1 MRKSGGEPMSCGY
14 SPTPPAACAW
24 SAHSPSKPTKTG
36 SKPTATSIWTN
47 CASRRKPNYAKP
59 HDQHHDRQ
67 FAELDAHNRVVPE
80 PYRLGWRFIMRTA
93 GEGSAKSRQL
103 GPGARGAGG
112 AGALPCRHTPGV
124 VNPKAKTSPRCAAAR
139 LQGGRRPLRA
149 GDMRAMAFRS
159 CRTHLASVRTDGWSV

>member
-1 MRKSGGEPMSCGY
+1 MSCGY

-67 FAELDAHNRVVPE
+67 FAELDAHNRWHLHMTNGRWCPRRADSEDVS
-80 PYRLGWRFIMRTA
+80 YRSGSGSSCQKAELQRSSKRRRSEEHTSELQSLMR
-93 GEGSAKSRQL
+93 SSY
-103 GPGARGAGG
+103 
-112 AGALPCRHTPGV
+112 
-124 VNPKAKTSPRCAAAR
+124 AA
-139 LQGGRRPLRA
+139 
-149 GDMRAMAFRS
+149 S
-159 CRTHLASVRTDGWSV
+159 CLTK

>member
-59 HDQHHDRQ
+59 HDQHQDRKSTR
-67 FAELDAHNRVVPE
+67 LTPVTNAHLVC
-80 PYRLGWRFIMRTA
+80 RLLLEKKKKKKKVNESYSHTHHTT
-93 GEGSAKSRQL
+93 KQL
-103 GPGARGAGG
+103 ANQYFKQ
-112 AGALPCRHTPGV
+112 H
-124 VNPKAKTSPRCAAAR
+124 TSPTR
-139 LQGGRRPLRA
+139 
-149 GDMRAMAFRS
+149 M
-159 CRTHLASVRTDGWSV
+159 

>member
-67 FAELDAHNRVVPE
+67 FAELDAHNQRRCRHGRSE
-80 PYRLGWRFIMRTA
+80 EHTSELQSLMRTSYA
-93 GEGSAKSRQL
+93 VFCLK
-103 GPGARGAGG
+103 
-112 AGALPCRHTPGV
+112 
-124 VNPKAKTSPRCAAAR
+124 KKKK
-139 LQGGRRPLRA
+139 
-149 GDMRAMAFRS
+149 
-159 CRTHLASVRTDGWSV
+159 

>member
-1 MRKSGGEPMSCGY
+1 MSCGY

-67 FAELDAHNRVVPE
+67 FAELDAHNLRYQTKLHKHTIGLVAEFSLE
-80 PYRLGWRFIMRTA
+80 PARRSARELRRNARMGIDPFKRMR
-93 GEGSAKSRQL
+93 EQAKNRK
-103 GPGARGAGG
+103 R
-112 AGALPCRHTPGV
+112 
-124 VNPKAKTSPRCAAAR
+124 
-139 LQGGRRPLRA
+139 
-149 GDMRAMAFRS
+149 
-159 CRTHLASVRTDGWSV
+159 

>member
-1 MRKSGGEPMSCGY
+1 MSCGY

-67 FAELDAHNRVVPE
+67 FAELDAHNLR
-80 PYRLGWRFIMRTA
+80 YQTKLH
-93 GEGSAKSRQL
+93 K
-103 GPGARGAGG
+103 
-112 AGALPCRHTPGV
+112 HTIGLV
-124 VNPKAKTSPRCAAAR
+124 AEFS
-139 LQGGRRPLRA
+139 LEQEIGRA
-149 GDMRAMAFRS
+149 
-159 CRTHLASVRTDGWSV
+159 HVRTPVTNAHLVCRLLLDKKK

>member
-67 FAELDAHNRVVPE
+67 FAELDAHRSE
-80 PYRLGWRFIMRTA
+80 EHTSELQSLMRI
-93 GEGSAKSRQL
+93 SYDVFCLK
-103 GPGARGAGG
+103 
-112 AGALPCRHTPGV
+112 
-124 VNPKAKTSPRCAAAR
+124 KKKT
-139 LQGGRRPLRA
+139 
-149 GDMRAMAFRS
+149 
-159 CRTHLASVRTDGWSV
+159 

>member
-1 MRKSGGEPMSCGY
+1 MIRRPPRSTRTDTLFPYTTLFRSPMSCGY

-67 FAELDAHNRVVPE
+67 FAELDAHNQMIRSSQLHRVAE
-80 PYRLGWRFIMRTA
+80 I
-93 GEGSAKSRQL
+93 
-103 GPGARGAGG
+103 
-112 AGALPCRHTPGV
+112 
-124 VNPKAKTSPRCAAAR
+124 
-139 LQGGRRPLRA
+139 GRA
-149 GDMRAMAFRS
+149 
-159 CRTHLASVRTDGWSV
+159 HV

>member
-67 FAELDAHNRVVPE
+67 FAELDAHNP
-80 PYRLGWRFIMRTA
+80 
-93 GEGSAKSRQL
+93 SR
-103 GPGARGAGG
+103 PS
-112 AGALPCRHTPGV
+112 T
-124 VNPKAKTSPRCAAAR
+124 
-139 LQGGRRPLRA
+139 
-149 GDMRAMAFRS
+149 
-159 CRTHLASVRTDGWSV
+159 THLRLSLPADWKLARSSSAFTVLRSFTMSIYADDRLP